1 MTGLESG
8 SMSNALETK
17 QAEKQLSRPRVSPLA
32 GKTAPKEMLVGLE
45 KLERM
50 LSAIRQKS

>member
-1 MTGLESG
+1 MTRLESG

-32 GKTAPKEMLVGLE
+32 GKPAPKEMLVDLE